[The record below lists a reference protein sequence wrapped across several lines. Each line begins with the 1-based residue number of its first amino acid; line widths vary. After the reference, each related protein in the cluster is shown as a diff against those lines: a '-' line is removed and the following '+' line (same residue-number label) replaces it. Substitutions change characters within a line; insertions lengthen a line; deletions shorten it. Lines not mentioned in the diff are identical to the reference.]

1 MKTIWIKKFSLNV
14 IKDIVN
20 VYLKFVCNF
29 GNSTRRKSIKSPWF
43 WHIQFNF
50 NWKNGSFIIT
60 QANGTR
66 QFFTSMLTTQGK
78 FKLWNGIDARA
89 PPIKRMKSFQFTW
102 IKNGIQSFVVF
113 AAILWWCSKLN
124 PTNNPVEMT
133 LNGIVINSELVNLSE
148 KLCCV
153 WTATRDSK
161 QRKLNYPI
169 DYRYG
174 INLKIVCKTSHVFLL
189 ILLAGDVAI
198 NPGPTTTLPR
208 TSATA
213 QSSLG
218 SDNVTNIHCMQCL
231 YFNARS
237 LTNKICELQ
246 TLVTDVDLLAVTETW
261 LKPGIENGELLPGND
276 FTPSIVATGLGEQAV
291 EHC

>member
-1 MKTIWIKKFSLNV
+1 MV
-14 IKDIVN
+14 KDIVSI
-20 VYLKFVCNF
+20 YLKFVCNF

-89 PPIKRMKSFQFTW
+89 PPIKRMKSFQFSW
-102 IKNGIQSFVVF
+102 IKNGIQCFVVF

-133 LNGIVINSELVNLSE
+133 LNGIVINSELVNLPE

-153 WTATRDSK
+153 WAATRDSK
-161 QRKLNYPI
+161 QRKLNYLI

-174 INLKIVCKTSHVFLL
+174 INLKIVRKTSHVFLL
-189 ILLAGDVAI
+189 IFYWLVMLL
-198 NPGPTTTLPR
+198 L
-208 TSATA
+208 
-213 QSSLG
+213 
-218 SDNVTNIHCMQCL
+218 
-231 YFNARS
+231 
-237 LTNKICELQ
+237 
-246 TLVTDVDLLAVTETW
+246 TLVLLP
-261 LKPGIENGELLPGND
+261 LYLELLLLLNH
-276 FTPSIVATGLGEQAV
+276 PSVLIMLLIFIACSVFISMQEA
-291 EHC
+291 